1 MLQSC
6 DNAAPKWRAAVAY
19 AGALNRYYKQLAIAT
34 IVPVV
39 LTQGSTDFRTLDMPK
54 VLNYSAKVHR
64 MRRKVD
70 CIPPRCHPERMRGTS
85 HKLKAFPAAQDSQ
98 SFECEILH
106 SVQDDNARRAL
117 DLNDKPGATV

>member
-19 AGALNRYYKQLAIAT
+19 AGALNRYYKQLVIAT

-54 VLNYSAKVHR
+54 VLKYSAKVHVLYIHGIFEYFAE
-64 MRRKVD
+64 KVKKGQN
-70 CIPPRCHPERMRGTS
+70 RSKQPEPMGLTDHEVAGR
-85 HKLKAFPAAQDSQ
+85 LQN
-98 SFECEILH
+98 I
-106 SVQDDNARRAL
+106 
-117 DLNDKPGATV
+117 